1 MTVRTWRAGL
11 LCLAVLAFFTFGPAL
26 ANGFVWDD
34 LGNLVENTQ
43 YRGISAEHLRWCLT
57 AFHGGHY
64 QPLTWLSYMAD
75 HALWGTAPRG
85 YHLTSLLLHALN
97 AVLFAFL
104 ARALIRTGAEEGQ
117 ASLGGL
123 VAGAV
128 FALHPM
134 RVESVVWVTERR
146 DVLSGVFCLLAL
158 LAYLRRQRA
167 WLVASWAL
175 FLLSLLAKALAL
187 GLPVVL
193 LALDW
198 YPLQRPLRETWREK
212 IPFAALSALFGWLAL
227 RAQQAHGALIDTGS
241 HGWPARI
248 AQAAYGLAYYPR
260 SMVATWWTPLHERP
274 AVLHAGEIRFLLSC
288 AGVLAAAVL
297 VFVLRRR
304 LPALVT
310 AAVCY
315 AALVAPVLGVA
326 QSGVQLVADRY
337 SYLACLSWAVLA
349 GAGIA
354 HLALSRT
361 PAVRWVTLVG
371 TGAVLTF
378 WVGSSWTYAKVWHD
392 DDRLWSTVL
401 QHGPSAMAANN
412 LGVSALERQDY
423 PAAVERFVEALEI
436 LPTYGR
442 AQKNLVDVLEAQ
454 PAEVPQAT
462 LARAEAVIARMA
474 SDRPAARWS
483 FLQGVLAAQRQDWTE
498 AHAHFLQ
505 STTLNP
511 NKTEA
516 WEYLGLVRART
527 GDAEGAVTAYRRAT
541 DVDPANGRAWF
552 AIGGLL
558 VQQGRDADA
567 IAPLRK
573 AAELL
578 PSRSEPLRY
587 LGLCLLRTGD
597 RAGGMEALRQ
607 ALVRNPQDDEARALL
622 DGVPAVR

>member
-1 MTVRTWRAGL
+1 MGGGSELSGTVRTWRAGL
-11 LCLAVLAFFTFGPAL
+11 LCLAALAFFTFWPAL

-34 LGNLVENTQ
+34 HENLVNNAN
-43 YRGISAEHLRWCLT
+43 YHDLRWCLT

-75 HALWGTAPRG
+75 HAVWGMEPRG

-104 ARALIRTGAEEGQ
+104 ARALIRTRAEEGQ

-123 VAGAV
+123 VAGAI

-146 DVLSGVFCLLAL
+146 DVLSGAFCLLAL
-158 LAYLRRQRA
+158 LAYLRKRLA
-167 WLVASWAL
+167 LSWVA
-175 FLLSLLAKALAL
+175 FLLSLLAKSLALA
-187 GLPVVL
+187 LPVVL

-198 YPLQRPLRETWREK
+198 YPLGRSLRDTWREK
-212 IPFAALSALFGWLAL
+212 LPFAALSALFGWLAL
-227 RAQQAHGALIDTGS
+227 RAQAAHGALIDTGS

-260 SMVATWWTPLHERP
+260 SMLAAWWSPLHERP
-274 AVLHAGEIRFLLSC
+274 AVLHPGETQFLLSC
-288 AGVLAAAVL
+288 IAVLAGATL
-297 VFVLRRR
+297 LFVLRRR
-304 LPALVT
+304 VPALVT

-315 AALVAPVLGVA
+315 VALVAPVLGLA

-337 SYLACLSWAVLA
+337 GYLACLSWAVLA

-354 HLALSRT
+354 QLVHSRM
-361 PAVRWVTLVG
+361 PAIRWVTLVG
-371 TGAVLTF
+371 TAAVLTF
-378 WVGSSWTYAKVWHD
+378 WISSSWSYAKTWHD
-392 DDRLWSTVL
+392 DDRLWNAVL
-401 QHGPSAMAANN
+401 EHGPSAMAANN
-412 LGVSALERQDY
+412 LGVSALERQDF

-454 PAEVPQAT
+454 PAAIPQAT
-462 LARAEAVIARMA
+462 LTRAEVVIARMA
-474 SDRPAARWS
+474 AERPAARLS
-483 FLQGVLAAQRQDWTE
+483 FLLGVLAAQRQDWTQ

-516 WEYLGLVRART
+516 WEYLGLVRARA
-527 GDAEGAVTAYRRAT
+527 GDADGAITAYRRAT

-552 AIGGLL
+552 ATGGLL
-558 VQQGRDADA
+558 VQQGREADA
-567 IAPLRK
+567 VVPLRK

-607 ALVRNPQDDEARALL
+607 ALVRNPQDEEARRLL
-622 DGVPAVR
+622 GTD